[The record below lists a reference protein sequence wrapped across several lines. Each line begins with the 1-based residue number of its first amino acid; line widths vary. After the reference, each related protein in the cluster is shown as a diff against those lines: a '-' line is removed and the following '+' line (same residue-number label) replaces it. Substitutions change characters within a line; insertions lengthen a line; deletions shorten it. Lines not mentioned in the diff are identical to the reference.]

1 MEEPERGTVGTGRS
15 SETRGRGPLGSTTGT
30 GDRVMELVTG
40 ATSVFCSIYFMMF
53 MLELLVLCCVMKADE
68 AGTDGG
74 AETALLL

>member
-1 MEEPERGTVGTGRS
+1 
-15 SETRGRGPLGSTTGT
+15 
-30 GDRVMELVTG
+30 MELVTG